1 MSTDRWNRLS
11 DWHNAWLKGDS
22 AERRRLRD
30 ELTSQSPDLVAEA
43 DALVAASPS
52 ITGFLET
59 PAFVLT
65 AAQLA
70 SDEAAVKPGT
80 LVGPYQINALI
91 ARGGMGVVYRATD
104 TRLDRQVALKT
115 LAPLGGPDELRVERF
130 LREARITAS
139 LDHPNIVKVYDV
151 GTHDGQPFMVVE
163 WLDGETLRKKL
174 DRGPI
179 AESDVRRIGIEIARG
194 LVAAHAAGLVHRDL
208 KPENVFLTR
217 AGLTKILDFGIA
229 KLAPETVRRNSAAS
243 TLTGILLG
251 TAGYLAPEQIQG
263 READGRADLFALGSI
278 LFEMLT
284 GQRAFARENT
294 VDTLHA
300 IVHESPPDLMRERTD
315 TSASIDTIV
324 SRLLRKA
331 PEDRFQT
338 AADLVWA
345 IEQPCTDT
353 ERVRARIEPA
363 TARFTRRV
371 RARPWIAAL
380 AASGLIALTWSAWST
395 GRRSGVTPNTEV
407 ARFDWTLPLGTGLW
421 SAPVISPDGRRIVWA
436 GVSRA
441 GPPQLYVRD
450 LSSVESHALSGTASA
465 RQPFWSP
472 DGRWIGFFARGKLRK
487 IASTGGPV
495 TDIADAPDSRG
506 GTWSPAGVIVFQ
518 SIYRD
523 APLLRVSDQGGP
535 TQPVT
540 TVDLKLGDVSHRWPA
555 FLPDGR
561 HFLYF
566 GLSVDDGR
574 RGVYVGSLDEMAA
587 QPTRPLFLSD
597 SGAIYAPGAS
607 RTEGLILSAKGGRIE
622 VHPFDAVRL
631 MVTGDARAL
640 ETNATPAT
648 PHHPALMSASAT
660 VLAYASG
667 VIPWG
672 NRIARIG
679 RDGSN
684 LWVDP
689 DNQLTGSPRVSPD
702 GRFLAR
708 HRADA
713 LRSNPDIWV
722 DDLERGSTLRLT
734 TSADHDSMPVWS
746 PDGTEVAYRAGT
758 LDKPTIG
765 LAASDGSGVKR
776 TMACPKSPCQPSDW
790 SPDGRFLVL
799 TVGRMD
805 VWTMPVGSEGQAQ
818 PLLTESFAERD
829 ARISPDGRWLAYV
842 SDETGRP
849 EVSVRSLTGP
859 ARRVVVSSGGGDQPV
874 WRRDGAELFFAGPE
888 GRLFAVSVRQGPPFD
903 MLRAPRASRG
913 ANAGLSFGAATRLN
927 VPPLGERHE
936 NTIYDV
942 SLDGRI
948 VYFQHPTDLNPPR
961 EFGIVLG
968 WRALIK

>member
-1 MSTDRWNRLS
+1 MSAERWKRLS
-11 DWHNAWLKGDS
+11 DWHNAWLNADS

-30 ELTSQSPDLVAEA
+30 ELTSRSPDLVAEA
-43 DALVAASPS
+43 DALLAASLS
-52 ITGFLET
+52 MTGFLET

-70 SDEAAVKPGT
+70 SDEAAMKPGT
-80 LVGPYQINALI
+80 LVGPYQINTLI
-91 ARGGMGVVYRATD
+91 ARGGMGIVYRATD

-115 LAPLGGPDELRVERF
+115 LAPLGMPDELRVERF

-139 LDHPNIVKVYDV
+139 LDHPNIVKVFDV

-163 WLDGETLRKKL
+163 LLDGETLRNRL
-174 DRGPI
+174 DRGPVP
-179 AESDVRRIGIEIARG
+179 ESDVRRTGIEIARG

-217 AGLTKILDFGIA
+217 AGITKILDFGIA
-229 KLAPETVRRNSAAS
+229 KLAPEAVRRDSGAS
-243 TLTGILLG
+243 TLTGVLLG

-278 LFEMLT
+278 LFELLT

-300 IVHESPPDLMRERTD
+300 IVHDAPPDLLRDRAD
-315 TSASIDTIV
+315 ISASMGTIV

-338 AADLVWA
+338 AADLIWA
-345 IEQPCTDT
+345 LEQPSSHT
-353 ERVRARIEPA
+353 ERVGQQIEPMAAPPTSRLRVRTWIVALA
-363 TARFTRRV
+363 TA
-371 RARPWIAAL
+371 I
-380 AASGLIALTWSAWST
+380 LIALTWSAWSL
-395 GRRSGVTPNTEV
+395 GRRSGVTANTEV
-407 ARFDWTLPLGTGLW
+407 ARFNWTLPPDTGLW
-421 SAPVISPDGRRIVWA
+421 SAPVVSPDGRRIVWA
-436 GVSRA
+436 GVSEA
-441 GPPQLYVRD
+441 GSQLYVRD
-450 LSSVESHALSGTASA
+450 LSSDESLALSGTASA

-472 DGRWIGFFARGKLRK
+472 DGRWIGFFARRKLQK
-487 IASTGGPV
+487 IAATGGPV
-495 TDIADAPDSRG
+495 TDIADAPDARG

-518 SIYRD
+518 PTYRD
-523 APLLRVSDQGGP
+523 SPLLRVSDQGGR
-535 TQPVT
+535 TEPVT
-540 TVDLKLGDVSHRWPA
+540 TLDIKQDDVSHRWPY

-566 GLSVDDGR
+566 GLSVDDNR
-574 RGVYVGSLDEMAA
+574 RGVYVGSLDEPTAPSR
-587 QPTRPLFLSD
+587 QPIFLSD

-607 RTEGLILSAKGGRIE
+607 RSEGLVLLASNGRIE
-622 VHPFDAVRL
+622 VRPFDADRL
-631 MVTGDARAL
+631 IVNGDARAL
-640 ETNATPAT
+640 ETPATPAT

-672 NRIARIG
+672 NRIARID

-684 LWVDP
+684 LRVEA
-689 DNQLTGSPRVSPD
+689 DNQLTGAPRISPD

-708 HRADA
+708 HRVDGV
-713 LRSNPDIWV
+713 RSNPDIWV

-734 TSADHDSMPVWS
+734 TSADLDVMPVWS
-746 PDGTEVAYRAGT
+746 PDGTEVAYRGGT

-765 LAASDGSGVKR
+765 VAASDGSGVKQ
-776 TMACPKSPCQPSDW
+776 TMACPKSPCEPSDW

-799 TVGRMD
+799 TVGRTD
-805 VWTMPVGSEGQAQ
+805 VWTMPVGSEGPAQ
-818 PLLTESFAERD
+818 PLLTGSFTERD

-849 EVSVRSLTGP
+849 EVSVRSLVGP
-859 ARRVVVSSGGGDQPV
+859 PRRFVVSSVGGDQPV
-874 WRRDGAELFFAGPE
+874 WRHDGAELFFAGPE
-888 GRLFAVSVRQGPPFD
+888 GRLFAVSVRPSP
-903 MLRAPRASRG
+903 
-913 ANAGLSFGAATRLN
+913 NAGLSFGAVTKLN
-927 VPPLGERHE
+927 VPPLGEGHQ

-948 VYFQHPTDLNPPR
+948 VYFQHQTDLKPPR
-961 EFGIVLG
+961 EFGVVMG